1 MIYVG
6 EFADI
11 YNKYKYQVIFETKS
25 GSGNQEIQLS
35 GEDPIIIRQNGDK
48 LFDPIKTQSATVK
61 IVSAEYLY
69 PLYNAGYDVSVTIKR
84 KNYTA
89 TVYTTVLFYGYVTP
103 NIYNQIN
110 M

>member
-1 MIYVG
+1 MIYTG

-11 YNKYKYQVIFETKS
+11 NNKYKYQVTFETKS

-69 PLYNAGYDVSVTIKR
+69 PLYNAGYNVSVTIKR
-84 KNYTA
+84 KNYNKRKG
-89 TVYTTVLFYGYVTP
+89 LR
-103 NIYNQIN
+103 N
-110 M
+110 